1 MAAMASNANSVLP
14 LVLAWNFIDRVLLSA
29 RRSSP
34 NPLKF
39 VGGGIDMRG
48 K

>member
-1 MAAMASNANSVLP
+1 
-14 LVLAWNFIDRVLLSA
+14 LAWNFIDRVLLSA

-34 NPLKF
+34 SPLKS
-39 VGGGIDMRG
+39 VGEGIDMRG